1 MIVGLVDNEYPSGSS
16 MSASV
21 IICIVLLGLI
31 PEIEP
36 ALFGFRH
43 AASVCVDRFPG
54 RPEILDYQCQN
65 QSGTGWYNQADETIR
80 GCLRS

>member
-31 PEIEP
+31 PKLNFLEDCFGIQIQLCRTSLAEP
-36 ALFGFRH
+36 SDGS
-43 AASVCVDRFPG
+43 SVAKRV
-54 RPEILDYQCQN
+54 IQKK
-65 QSGTGWYNQADETIR
+65 I
-80 GCLRS
+80 